1 MFFKECPFLIP
12 SSFPAFLQDI
22 FILDKEYHL
31 DVGRPIITVP
41 MTTLPARWWT
51 NHHVSSSSTR
61 KLDTGHWPMLAVV
74 WAMSPAPKMKEA
86 SAASHDLYSVRCAYQ
101 FREIHSHPQDQVTE
115 SVHLFTVE
123 RRVSIIYSHTVVYS
137 QIFSVLIHRNCC
149 GRVGSWYN
157 DCKLSTF
164 FLLSQLWSS
173 FLVRIRRLD
182 TTNRLS

>member
-1 MFFKECPFLIP
+1 MPIP
-12 SSFPAFLQDI
+12 NSFALTSFSASCFDFRWGVSSRCRQ
-22 FILDKEYHL
+22 
-31 DVGRPIITVP
+31 
-41 MTTLPARWWT
+41 T
-51 NHHVSSSSTR
+51 NHYSAHDNFTGQMVNQSSCIIISSSSTR

-74 WAMSPAPKMKEA
+74 WAMSPAPKMKES

-149 GRVGSWYN
+149 GKVGSW
-157 DCKLSTF
+157 
-164 FLLSQLWSS
+164 
-173 FLVRIRRLD
+173 
-182 TTNRLS
+182 

>member
-1 MFFKECPFLIP
+1 MFFIPFLIP
-12 SSFPAFLQDI
+12 LPLPAILQDI
-22 FILDKEYHL
+22 LILDKEYLL

-115 SVHLFTVE
+115 SVHCSPVE

-137 QIFSVLIHRNCC
+137 LPRYLAFWFTEIAVAELV
-149 GRVGSWYN
+149 VGIMTANY
-157 DCKLSTF
+157 LRF
-164 FLLSQLWSS
+164 FCWVNSDHH
-173 FLVRIRRLD
+173 F
-182 TTNRLS
+182 

>member
-1 MFFKECPFLIP
+1 
-12 SSFPAFLQDI
+12 
-22 FILDKEYHL
+22 
-31 DVGRPIITVP
+31 

-115 SVHLFTVE
+115 SVHCSPVPSLWSAVCPLSTHTQLCIPIYLAFWFTEIAVAKL
-123 RRVSIIYSHTVVYS
+123 VA
-137 QIFSVLIHRNCC
+137 
-149 GRVGSWYN
+149 GSCWCN
-157 DCKLSTF
+157 ECNLSTF
-164 FLLSQLWSS
+164 FLSSQRQSS
-173 FLVRIRRLD
+173 FLVRMRDYIE
-182 TTNRLS
+182 TTNRSIKSNKIIAFVKSNQNVAGNC